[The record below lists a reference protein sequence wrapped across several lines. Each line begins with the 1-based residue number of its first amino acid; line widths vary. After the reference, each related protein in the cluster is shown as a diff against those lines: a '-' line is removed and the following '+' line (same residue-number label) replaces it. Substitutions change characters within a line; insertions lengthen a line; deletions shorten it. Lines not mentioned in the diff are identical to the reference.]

1 MIITIVSIL
10 GLICMA
16 ILAHGVNRALSKS
29 RDSVEIWLGW
39 MIFGLSAALAGAVF
53 GVSLFTGFGAEH
65 PESGMSIGA
74 TALIGSWAYG
84 FFKASE
90 VSK

>member
-16 ILAHGVNRALSKS
+16 VLAHGLNRFLSKKD
-29 RDSVEIWLGW
+29 DSVDIWFGW
-39 MIFGLSAALAGAVF
+39 MIFGLIAALAGAVF

-74 TALIGSWAYG
+74 AALIGSWAYG
-84 FFKASE
+84 FIKASE
-90 VSK
+90 VPK